1 MGNKQKNQPLMIQC
15 RSTCHLQ
22 TKSPAPSDGWGWGC
36 TDMERQGP
44 PALGAAGLSHL
55 SPHPRE
61 GGKYSYD
68 PVTDEEVGSGRSR
81 LTEWGNWGEALGLQ
95 VPSVC
100 LAPRQYC
107 LGQCL
112 HDSSLPRPITV
123 PGNRLQPPDLLI
135 R

>member
-22 TKSPAPSDGWGWGC
+22 TKSPARSHGWGWGC

-44 PALGAAGLSHL
+44 PALGAAGVSHL
-55 SPHPRE
+55 SPHPR
-61 GGKYSYD
+61 GG
-68 PVTDEEVGSGRSR
+68 GSTLMTLSQMRKWAPGGPGSPSGGTGLEPLACWSR
-81 LTEWGNWGEALGLQ
+81 
-95 VPSVC
+95 VC